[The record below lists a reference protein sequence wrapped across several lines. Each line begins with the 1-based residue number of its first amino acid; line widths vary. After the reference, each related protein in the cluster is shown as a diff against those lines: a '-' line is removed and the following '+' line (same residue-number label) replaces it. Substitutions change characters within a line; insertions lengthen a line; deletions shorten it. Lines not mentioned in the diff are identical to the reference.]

1 VAIPSIRRQ
10 SRLRSAG
17 TQHEIAN
24 FILVTLFSTPEV
36 LEAAAGTARFVEGLT
51 PLTVT
56 AALCGPAATCAC
68 APGDNLAVHRLL
80 GVAPEGSVLVVDAG
94 GRTDCGYFGELATMD
109 AEFRELQGL
118 VIAGAI
124 RDAGSVVQLG
134 FPVFHGG
141 ITPAGCVKERAL
153 SVNEP
158 VTIGGV
164 EIAPGD
170 QVVADSDGILV
181 VAAADWPAV
190 AAGAQ
195 AIREAEDDLRTAL
208 VQGARLSEL
217 LDLP

>member
-1 VAIPSIRRQ
+1 MTIF
-10 SRLRSAG
+10 SA
-17 TQHEIAN
+17 
-24 FILVTLFSTPEV
+24 PEV
-36 LEAAAGTARFVEGLT
+36 LQAAGGAARFVSGLT
-51 PLTVT
+51 PITVT

-80 GVAPEGSVLVVDAG
+80 EQAPEGSVLVVDAG
-94 GRTDCGYFGELATMD
+94 GRSDCGHFGELAAMD
-109 AEFRELQGL
+109 AEFRGLQGL

-124 RDAGSVVQLG
+124 RDGGALAVLG

-141 ITPAGCVKERAL
+141 VAPAGCVKERVL

-170 QVVADSDGILV
+170 EVVADSDAILV

-190 AAGAQ
+190 EAGAR
-195 AIREAEDDLRTAL
+195 AIREAEDDLRTSL
-208 VQGARLSEL
+208 LQGARLAEL
-217 LDLP
+217 LDLPA

>member
-1 VAIPSIRRQ
+1 
-10 SRLRSAG
+10 
-17 TQHEIAN
+17 
-24 FILVTLFSTPEV
+24 VTELYSTPDV
-36 LEAAAGTARFVEGLT
+36 LQAADGAARFVQGLT
-51 PLTVT
+51 PISAM

-80 GVAPEGSVLVVDAG
+80 ERAPEGSVLVVDAG
-94 GRTDCGYFGELATMD
+94 GRTDCGHFGELAAMD

-118 VIAGAI
+118 VIDGAI
-124 RDAGSVVQLG
+124 RDSGMVATLG

-141 ITPAGCVKERAL
+141 FAPASCVKERVVSL
-153 SVNEP
+153 GEP

-170 QVVADSDGILV
+170 QVTADRDAILV

-190 AAGAQ
+190 EARAR
-195 AIREAEDDLRTAL
+195 AIQDAEDEIRIAL
-208 VQGARLSEL
+208 NQGQRLADL

>member
-1 VAIPSIRRQ
+1 MTA
-10 SRLRSAG
+10 
-17 TQHEIAN
+17 
-24 FILVTLFSTPEV
+24 FSTPEV
-36 LEAAAGTARFVEGLT
+36 LQAAGGAARFVRGLS
-51 PLTVT
+51 PITVT

-80 GVAPEGSVLVVDAG
+80 EVAPEGSVLVVDAG
-94 GRTDCGYFGELATMD
+94 GRTDCGHFGELAAMD
-109 AEFRELQGL
+109 AEFRGIQGL

-124 RDAGSVVQLG
+124 RDSGMLAVLG
-134 FPVFHGG
+134 FPVFHRG
-141 ITPAGCVKERAL
+141 IAPAGCVKERVL

-170 QVVADSDGILV
+170 QVVADGDAILI

-190 AAGAQ
+190 EAGAQ
-195 AIREAEDDLRTAL
+195 EIRDAEDELRIAL
-208 VQGARLSEL
+208 NQGQHLADL

>member
-1 VAIPSIRRQ
+1 MTVFP
-10 SRLRSAG
+10 
-17 TQHEIAN
+17 
-24 FILVTLFSTPEV
+24 TPEV
-36 LEAAAGTARFVEGLT
+36 LQAAGGSARFVRGLS
-51 PLTVT
+51 PITVT

-80 GVAPEGSVLVVDAG
+80 EVAPEGSVLVVDAG
-94 GRTDCGYFGELATMD
+94 GRTDCGHFGELAAMD
-109 AEFRELQGL
+109 AEFRGIQGL

-124 RDAGSVVQLG
+124 RDSGMLAVLG
-134 FPVFHGG
+134 FPVFHRG
-141 ITPAGCVKERAL
+141 IAPAGCVKERVL

-170 QVVADSDGILV
+170 QVVADGDAILI

-190 AAGAQ
+190 EAGAQ
-195 AIREAEDDLRTAL
+195 EIRDAEDELRIAL
-208 VQGARLSEL
+208 NQGQHLADL

>member
-1 VAIPSIRRQ
+1 MTVFP
-10 SRLRSAG
+10 
-17 TQHEIAN
+17 
-24 FILVTLFSTPEV
+24 TPEV
-36 LEAAAGTARFVEGLT
+36 LQAAGGAARFVRGLS
-51 PLTVT
+51 PITVT

-80 GVAPEGSVLVVDAG
+80 EVAPEGSVLVVDAG
-94 GRTDCGYFGELATMD
+94 GRTDCGHFGELAAMD
-109 AEFRELQGL
+109 AEFRGIQGL

-124 RDAGSVVQLG
+124 RDSGMLAVLG
-134 FPVFHGG
+134 FPVFHRG
-141 ITPAGCVKERAL
+141 IAPAGCVKERVL

-170 QVVADSDGILV
+170 QVVADGDAILI

-190 AAGAQ
+190 EAGAQ
-195 AIREAEDDLRTAL
+195 EIRDAEDELRIAL
-208 VQGARLSEL
+208 NQGQHLADL

>member
-1 VAIPSIRRQ
+1 
-10 SRLRSAG
+10 
-17 TQHEIAN
+17 
-24 FILVTLFSTPEV
+24 VTLFSTPEV
-36 LEAAAGTARFVEGLT
+36 LEAAGGAARFVEGLT

-56 AALCGPAATCAC
+56 AVLCGPAATCAC
-68 APGDNLAVHRLL
+68 LPGDNMAVHRLL
-80 GVAPEGSVLVVDAG
+80 EVAPEGSILVVDAG
-94 GRTDCGYFGELATMD
+94 GRTDRGHFGELAAMD
-109 AEFRELQGL
+109 AEYREIQGL

-124 RDAGSVVQLG
+124 RDAGALVVLG

-141 ITPAGCVKERAL
+141 IAPAGCVKERVG

-164 EIAPGD
+164 AIAPGD

-190 AAGAQ
+190 EGAAQ

-208 VQGARLSEL
+208 MQGARLSEL